1 MKRPIF
7 LFWLTIGLFTF
18 QASLQR
24 TGADEPVD
32 GESVLIRNVP
42 HIRQKPDF
50 CGEACAASWLRKLG
64 VDANQD
70 AVFDAS
76 GLDPT
81 LGRGCYTK
89 DLAIALR
96 RIGFDTGPVWHSFPA
111 AQHQIHL
118 NKLWQTTL
126 SDLRDGVASIVCM
139 RTSAQAG
146 GSEHFR
152 LVLGYDAATDE
163 VVYHEPAEN
172 AGAIPPHASHRIT
185 QTLAVEV
192 RSDELVGDP
201 IRDAN

>member
-1 MKRPIF
+1 MQRQN
-7 LFWLTIGLFTF
+7 LFICSIIGMLTVH
-18 QASLQR
+18 ASLQR
-24 TGADEPVD
+24 THADEPTL

-42 HIRQKPDF
+42 HVRQKPDF

-96 RIGFDTGPVWHSFPA
+96 RIGFDTGPVWHRIPA
-111 AQHQIHL
+111 AQHQIQL
-118 NKLWQTTL
+118 DKLWQATL

-139 RTSAQAG
+139 RTSVRAG
-146 GSEHFR
+146 ATEHFR
-152 LVLGYDAATDE
+152 LVLGYDAKTDE
-163 VVYHEPAEN
+163 VIYHEPAEN
-172 AGAIPPHASHRIT
+172 AGAYHRMPR
-185 QTLAVEV
+185 A
-192 RSDELVGDP
+192 ELLK
-201 IRDAN
+201 